1 MPQTTTTNPRPED
14 AAARAAIR
22 ELKRLASEASR
33 RFDQNSLIA
42 TTSSLAAMS
51 TVLDPLLGYLQRS
64 WVESE
69 VEAPNGAV
77 AEPADGPVGMY
88 L

>member
-1 MPQTTTTNPRPED
+1 MPQTTTNPRPED

-42 TTSSLAAMS
+42 TTSSLTAMA

-69 VEAPNGAV
+69 VEVPDDA
-77 AEPADGPVGMY
+77 ADDSDDDHVGMY

>member
-1 MPQTTTTNPRPED
+1 MPLTTTNPRPKD

-33 RFDQNSLIA
+33 RFDQNSLLA
-42 TTSSLAAMS
+42 TTSSLTAMS

-64 WVESE
+64 WMEREAE
-69 VEAPNGAV
+69 VSAGA
-77 AEPADGPVGMY
+77 AGDSDDDRVGMY

>member
-1 MPQTTTTNPRPED
+1 MPQTTTNPRPED

-33 RFDQNSLIA
+33 RFDQDSLIA
-42 TTSSLAAMS
+42 TTSSLTAMA

-69 VEAPNGAV
+69 VGVPEDAAG
-77 AEPADGPVGMY
+77 DSDDDRVGMY

>member
-1 MPQTTTTNPRPED
+1 MPQTTTNPRPED

-42 TTSSLAAMS
+42 TTSSLTAMS
-51 TVLDPLLGYLQRS
+51 TVLDPLLGYLQKS

-69 VEAPNGAV
+69 VGATNGAPC
-77 AEPADGPVGMY
+77 AEADDEPVGLY

>member
-1 MPQTTTTNPRPED
+1 MPLTTTNPRPED

-22 ELKRLASEASR
+22 ELKRLASEVSR
-33 RFDQNSLIA
+33 RFDQNSLLA
-42 TTSSLAAMS
+42 TTSSLTAMS

-64 WVESE
+64 WMEHEAE
-69 VEAPNGAV
+69 VSAGA
-77 AEPADGPVGMY
+77 ASDSDDDREGMY